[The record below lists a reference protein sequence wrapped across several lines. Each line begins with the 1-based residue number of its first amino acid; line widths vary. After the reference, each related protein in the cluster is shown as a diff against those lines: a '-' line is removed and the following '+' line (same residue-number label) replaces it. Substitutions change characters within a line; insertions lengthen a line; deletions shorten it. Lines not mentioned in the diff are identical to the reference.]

1 MRVDVYL
8 KLARLVK
15 RRTVAQE
22 MIRLGAVRV
31 DGRPV
36 KPSGEVRKGARLAVA
51 FPRRLLVVEVLCDD
65 EQLLRRGGEPYLVVE
80 ERPLDGVTS
89 PW

>member
-1 MRVDVYL
+1 MRADLYL

-15 RRTVAQE
+15 RRAVAQE

-36 KPSGEVRKGARLAVA
+36 KPSGEVKKGAKVAVA

-65 EQLLRRGGEPYLVVE
+65 EQLLRRKSEPYVVLE
-80 ERPLDGVTS
+80 ERPLDGETS